1 MPYIKHHSSQRADN
15 LPQSSTTLTPSQH
28 HQLYR
33 RRKSCPEI
41 TATAAVVSADPRP
54 APSAACVSVGLSQRQ
69 RYLSSR
75 SRYNVLQAASR
86 ELSTA
91 TDVQCRT
98 AGKQNNQTANH
109 AKFGLPVHE

>member
-1 MPYIKHHSSQRADN
+1 MPYIKHHSSQRVDN
-15 LPQSSTTLTPSQH
+15 PPQSSTTLTPSQN
-28 HQLYR
+28 HQLYQ

-54 APSAACVSVGLSQRQ
+54 APSADCGSVGLSQRQ
-69 RYLSSR
+69 RYLISR

-91 TDVQCRT
+91 TGVQGRT
-98 AGKQNNQTANH
+98 AGEQNNQTANH
-109 AKFGLPVHE
+109 VKFGLPAHE

>member
-1 MPYIKHHSSQRADN
+1 MPYIKYSGSQRVDDP
-15 LPQSSTTLTPSQH
+15 PQSSTTLTPSQN
-28 HQLYR
+28 HQLYQ

-54 APSAACVSVGLSQRQ
+54 APSADCGSVGLSQRQ

-75 SRYNVLQAASR
+75 SRYNALQAASR

-91 TDVQCRT
+91 TGFQGKA
-98 AGKQNNQTANH
+98 AGEQNNQTANH
-109 AKFGLPVHE
+109 VKFGLPAHE

>member
-1 MPYIKHHSSQRADN
+1 MPYIKHRSNQRVDN
-15 LPQSSTTLTPSQH
+15 PLQSSTMLTPSQN
-28 HQLYR
+28 HQLYQ

-54 APSAACVSVGLSQRQ
+54 APSAACTSVGLSQRQ
-69 RYLSSR
+69 RYLISR

-91 TDVQCRT
+91 TGVQGRT
-98 AGKQNNQTANH
+98 AGEQNNQTANH
-109 AKFGLPVHE
+109 V